1 VPSWRMVRRAVGFG
15 GSVEFPLETVL
26 LEVAPEVE

>member
-1 VPSWRMVRRAVGFG
+1 LEMVRRGAWFG
-15 GSVEFPLETVL
+15 GSVQFPLETVL